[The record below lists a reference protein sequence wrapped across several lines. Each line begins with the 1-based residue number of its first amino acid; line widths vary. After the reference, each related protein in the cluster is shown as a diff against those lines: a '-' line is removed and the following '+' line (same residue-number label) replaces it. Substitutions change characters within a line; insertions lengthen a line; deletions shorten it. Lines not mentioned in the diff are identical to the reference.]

1 MRMNRIYRLILGI
14 LLAMVAAGAL
24 PAGLA
29 MVIDP
34 SGVENGMDVQIL
46 SGSPFRSFLIPG
58 MVLFTINGLGSL
70 TGAMLTFF
78 RKDLAGY
85 MGIFFGTALMIWIG
99 FQVCWI
105 GYQSFLQPLFW
116 GIGIAE
122 LILGLIILRKT
133 QDVG

>member
-29 MVIDP
+29 MIIDP
-34 SGVENGMDVQIL
+34 SGADTGMDVQIL

-58 MVLFTINGLGSL
+58 MILFTINGLGSL

-78 RKDLAGY
+78 RRDLAGY
-85 MGIFFGTALMIWIG
+85 LGILFGMALMIWIG
-99 FQVCWI
+99 FQVYWI
-105 GYQSFLQPLFW
+105 SYASVLQPLFF
-116 GIGIAE
+116 GIGTAE
-122 LILGLIILRKT
+122 VVLGLIIFRDRKS
-133 QDVG
+133 VV